1 MSCKYCKH
9 ESIAYKHVK
18 DEENRD
24 LYIRVAE
31 PMPYDDCDI
40 RDAEPMIS
48 WPDADIIDWADH
60 MPRLCVG
67 AYDTDGGEECISIPI
82 RFCPMC
88 GRKLPTGLE
97 VTDG

>member
-9 ESIAYKHVK
+9 ESIAYNHVK
-18 DEENRD
+18 DEEGRD

-31 PMPYDDCDI
+31 PMPYDDCSI

-48 WPDADIIDWADH
+48 WPDASIIDWADH
-60 MPRLCVG
+60 LPRLCVG

-88 GRKLPTGLE
+88 GRKLPIWAE
-97 VTDG
+97 EDA

>member
-18 DEENRD
+18 DVGGYD
-24 LYIRVAE
+24 LYVRVAE
-31 PMPYDDCDI
+31 PMPYDDCNI
-40 RDAEPMIS
+40 KDAEPMIS
-48 WPDADIIDWADH
+48 WPLAGIIDWADH

-67 AYDTDGGEECISIPI
+67 AYDMDGGEECISIPI
-82 RFCPMC
+82 RFCPIC
-88 GRKLPTGLE
+88 GRELPTGLE